1 MEAATGDLA
10 TWIGVVV
17 ALVFSCTAFVVSL
30 VSLKY
35 QRDSAK
41 AAKRAVEEAK
51 RSAVAA
57 EESAAAGSRSADA
70 AERSA
75 LAAEQVAEIEAM
87 RDMQLTVAW
96 EVTRASQFAAYL
108 RNTGTETA
116 TGVTVDTTVPGVDQ
130 APDGVTLEPGASAKV
145 MISSSLV
152 HDTPREIRV
161 TWDGAPSPVAVAV
174 PPW

>member
-1 MEAATGDLA
+1 MEASTGDLA
-10 TWIGVVV
+10 TWVGVVV
-17 ALVFSCTAFVVSL
+17 AFVFSLLAFVVSL

-35 QRDSAK
+35 QRASAK
-41 AAKRAVEEAK
+41 ATQRAVAEAQ
-51 RSAVAA
+51 RSADAA
-57 EESAAAGSRSADA
+57 EESAAGSTRSADA

-87 RDMQLTVAW
+87 RDMQPTIAW
-96 EVTRASQFAAYL
+96 EVTRESQFAAYL
-108 RNTGTETA
+108 RNAGTETV
-116 TGVTVDTTVPGVDQ
+116 TGVTVDATVPGVDQ

-161 TWDGAPSPVAVAV
+161 TWDGAPSPVAVPV

>member
-10 TWIGVVV
+10 TWAGVVV
-17 ALVFSCTAFVVSL
+17 ALVFSLAAFAVSL
-30 VSLKY
+30 VGLKY
-35 QRDSAK
+35 QRDSAQ

-57 EESAAAGSRSADA
+57 EESAAAGARSAGA

-87 RDMQLTVAW
+87 RDMQPTVAW
-96 EVTRASQFAAYL
+96 EVTRESQFAAYL
-108 RNTGTETA
+108 RNAGTETV

-145 MISSSLV
+145 MLSSSLV

-161 TWDGAPSPVAVAV
+161 TWDGASSPVVVPV